1 LSCLF
6 TGACFIASIAIAITR
21 RTPRKGVNHLGELNT
36 NSSKFAGRSA
46 YTIIGTYKNPSFGLQ
61 QLMETGTITGDKA
74 YSVQYIAD
82 ASKYADYLSI
92 VQKMIGSL
100 AIKNSMET
108 GIGTR

>member
-1 LSCLF
+1 
-6 TGACFIASIAIAITR
+6 
-21 RTPRKGVNHLGELNT
+21 
-36 NSSKFAGRSA
+36 
-46 YTIIGTYKNPSFGLQ
+46 
-61 QLMETGTITGDKA
+61 METGTITGDKA